1 MNLVLIGP
9 PGAGK
14 GTHATLL
21 SEKFSLVPLA
31 AGDILRRHIRD
42 QTDLGKKAKSVI
54 EKGELVSDDLVNSI
68 MFHEIDAVQKKGV
81 LLDGYPRTMGQAE
94 ALDQYLSRTHAKLDA
109 VLNFETSE
117 EMIVGRLSGRR
128 ICAKCG
134 ANYHLRNPL
143 LQPKKAG
150 FCDKCGEA
158 LTQRKD
164 DQPETIRHRLDTYK
178 KETEPLL
185 GYYRSKG
192 VLHDLHGDWDVRE
205 FQEEM
210 RVLFEKLNL
219 TV

>member
-21 SEKFSLVPLA
+21 SEKYSLVPLA

-42 QTDLGKKAKSVI
+42 ETELGKLAKSVI

-68 MFHEIDAVQKKGV
+68 MFEEIKHADQKGV

-94 ALDQYLSRTHAKLDA
+94 ALDDYLRKTQGKIDA

-117 EMIVGRLSGRR
+117 DMIIARLSGRR

-134 ANYHLRNPL
+134 ANYHLKNPL
-143 LQPKKAG
+143 LQPKKDG
-150 FCDKCGEA
+150 QCDKCGTE

-164 DQPETIRHRLDTYK
+164 DQPETIRHRLETYRN
-178 KETEPLL
+178 ETEPLL
-185 GYYRSKG
+185 GYYRKQNI
-192 VLHDLHGDWDVRE
+192 LHDLHGDWDVLE
-205 FQEEM
+205 FQEEIK
-210 RVLFEKLNL
+210 VLFEKLHL
-219 TV
+219 TA

>member
-21 SEKFSLVPLA
+21 SEKYSLVPLA

-42 QTDLGKKAKSVI
+42 QSELGQKAKNII
-54 EKGELVSDDLVNSI
+54 EQGGLVSDDLVNAM
-68 MFHEIDAVQKKGV
+68 MFEEIDKASKKGV

-94 ALDQYLSRTHAKLDA
+94 ALDVYLDKAQAKIDA

-117 EMIVGRLSGRR
+117 EMIVARLSGRR
-128 ICAKCG
+128 VCPKCG

-143 LQPKKAG
+143 LQPKADG
-150 FCDKCGEA
+150 RCDKCDAE

-164 DQPETIRHRLDTYK
+164 DQPETIRHRLETYK
-178 KETEPLL
+178 NETEPLL
-185 GYYRSKG
+185 GYYRKKKI
-192 VLHDLHGDWDVRE
+192 LYDLHGDWDVLE
-205 FQEEM
+205 FQDEIK
-210 RVLFEKLNL
+210 VLFEKLQL
-219 TV
+219 TA

>member
-21 SEKFSLVPLA
+21 SEKYSLVPFA

-68 MFHEIDAVQKKGV
+68 IFHEIDAVNKRGV

-94 ALDQYLSRTHAKLDA
+94 ALDQYLSRTNSKLDA

-117 EMIVGRLSGRR
+117 EMIVQRLSGRR
-128 ICAKCG
+128 ICPKCG
-134 ANYHLRNPL
+134 ANYHLKNPL
-143 LQPKKAG
+143 LQPKAEG
-150 FCDKCGEA
+150 LCDKCGEV

-164 DQPETIRHRLDTYK
+164 DQPETILHRLDTYR

-185 GYYRSKG
+185 GYYRAKG
-192 VLHDLHGDWDVRE
+192 ILHDLHGDWDVLE
-205 FQEEM
+205 FQEEIKA
-210 RVLFEKLNL
+210 LFEKLNL
-219 TV
+219 TA